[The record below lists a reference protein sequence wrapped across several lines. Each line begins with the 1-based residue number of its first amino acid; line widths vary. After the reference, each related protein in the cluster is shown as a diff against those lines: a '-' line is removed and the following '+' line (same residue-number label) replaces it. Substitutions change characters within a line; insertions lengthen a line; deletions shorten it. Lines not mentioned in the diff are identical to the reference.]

1 MRAYLEQA
9 CRAMLDS
16 LDFCPRDLPGFR
28 ALAAKVITARV
39 ASTLDRATEASP
51 PWLALPILTCEAL
64 GSTDRLPAA
73 CHVAAAWELGNLAAG
88 CLDAWQDEDTEDA
101 VWQWAGPGQA
111 VNLAVGLIGLS
122 FAALSGLATNEL
134 LPVAVALT
142 VKGGFERTLVT
153 MAAGQ
158 HADLADDLAL
168 GEYEDVARAK
178 TGSVFRLGGWA
189 GAVVAEAAPDTAER
203 YGIFGEELGLL
214 IQAWNDLYGLQ
225 GALGKQDVGHR
236 RTLPVLAALEI
247 GDDGTPAG
255 ELARSPQGQSG
266 QIYAL
271 MQAGIL
277 HEHAAAALD
286 RCPAA
291 GRLSLFLD
299 AYSVERLVL
308 GSQKQS
314 G

>member
-16 LDFCPRDLPGFR
+16 LAFCPSNLPGFR
-28 ALAAKVITARV
+28 ALAEKVITARV
-39 ASTLDRATEASP
+39 ASTLDRVAGP
-51 PWLALPILTCEAL
+51 DLPWLALPILTCEAL
-64 GSTDRLPAA
+64 GSMDRLPAS

-101 VWQWAGPGQA
+101 VWQWAGPKRA
-111 VNLAVGLIGLS
+111 VNLAVGLIGMS
-122 FAALSGLATNEL
+122 FAALSELATNEL
-134 LPVAVALT
+134 LPMPDALT
-142 VKGGFERTLVT
+142 LKAGFERTLVR

-168 GEYEDVARAK
+168 GAYENVARAK

-189 GAVVAEAAPDTAER
+189 GAVAGGAGLDTAER
-203 YGIFGEELGLL
+203 YGDFGEEFGLL
-214 IQAWNDLYGLQ
+214 VQAWNDLYGLQ

-236 RTLPVLAALEI
+236 RTLPILAALEI

-255 ELARSPQGQSG
+255 ELTRSAQGQSG

-299 AYSVERLVL
+299 TYSVERLAL